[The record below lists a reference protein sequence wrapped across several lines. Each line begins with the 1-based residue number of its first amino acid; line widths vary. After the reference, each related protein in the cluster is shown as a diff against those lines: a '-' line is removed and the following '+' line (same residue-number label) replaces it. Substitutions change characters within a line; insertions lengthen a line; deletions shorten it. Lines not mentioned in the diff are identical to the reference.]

1 MSSLKEL
8 LYKKSDRII
17 KSVIAVSIACTFSTS
32 SFAQGPIFPVPT
44 WQSDTPENH
53 GFDSNLLQNTSS
65 YAESINSDSLL
76 IIRDGYIV
84 WEEYWNGLAAND
96 PQKNIWSVTKSFTAA
111 VVGITQNKGFLS
123 IDDKAS
129 DYISQWQGTASDPV
143 TVRQLLAN
151 DSGRYYSTFG
161 DLWHFRKEN
170 SVGKSDMTGHAI
182 NRSQQH
188 PPGTVW
194 RYNGLAIQCLDRV
207 VSVATNE
214 DTASFAT
221 NELVNPLGMINTTV
235 FTDNSGQM
243 IMPSHLRTTS
253 RDMARLGYLFLN
265 GGNWNG
271 QQILSQNFVTEA
283 TSPGSSLNAAY
294 GFLWWLN
301 TGPNDTWRHPA
312 INNHAAKTGVIFPD
326 APADLY
332 AASGNNGQ
340 VVIVSP
346 SENLI
351 IVRQGHQR
359 INGPEIIN
367 NMYREVADAM
377 TH

>member
-1 MSSLKEL
+1 MNILKTTLLTKRVSRIAKSAVAASLL
-8 LYKKSDRII
+8 
-17 KSVIAVSIACTFSTS
+17 
-32 SFAQGPIFPVPT
+32 FALGCPSYAQIFPVPS
-44 WQSDTPENH
+44 WQTDIPENH
-53 GFDSNLLQNTSS
+53 GFDSAALQDTSA
-65 YAESINSDSLL
+65 YAQSIDSDSLV

-84 WEEYWNGLAAND
+84 WEQYWNGLGQTT
-96 PQKNIWSVTKSFTAA
+96 PQKNVWSVTKSFTSIL
-111 VVGITQNKGFLS
+111 VGIAEDMGYLS

-129 DYISQWQGTASDPV
+129 DYISQWQSNSSEPV

-151 DSGRYYSTFG
+151 DSGRHHSVFW
-161 DLWHFRKEN
+161 DNWHFRKEG
-170 SVGKSDMTGHAI
+170 SVGKSDMTGYAI
-182 NRSQQH
+182 NRSQQST
-188 PPGTVW
+188 PGTVW
-194 RYNGLAIQCLDRV
+194 RYNNLAIQCLDRV
-207 VSVATNE
+207 LSVATGQS
-214 DTASFAT
+214 TAAFAA
-221 NELVNPLGMINTTV
+221 NELLVPLGMNNTTV

-243 IMPSHLRTTS
+243 IMPSHMQTTA

-265 GGNWNG
+265 DGNWNG
-271 QQILSQNFVTEA
+271 QQILPSSYVSAA
-283 TSPGSSLNAAY
+283 TSPGSNLNAAY

-351 IVRQGHQR
+351 IVRQGHIR
-359 INGPEIIN
+359 VDGPEIIN
-367 NMYREVADAM
+367 NIYREVAAAM
-377 TH
+377 N